1 MSNDTTIIGISGKAR
16 AGKDT
21 VAGMLAKRLP
31 NTRIISLAAAL
42 KERAAAEWG
51 WSPENKNES
60 ARSVLSRF
68 GFSNGAWLD
77 NEETS
82 FLQWYGTDY
91 CRRLFGENYWIE
103 LLEDEIA
110 SIGGAERL
118 DFVIVPDVRFR
129 NEWHWVRCNGFA
141 LMVKVHPD
149 TFDRD
154 GAHISEN
161 DWMGLPF
168 DKTFE
173 ANRGDLDYL
182 ECQVDQFVKKTLLE
196 QWLRKGGE

>member
-110 SIGGAERL
+110 SIGEAERL

-129 NEWHWVRCNGFA
+129 NEWHWVRCNGFT

-161 DWMGLPF
+161 DWVGLPF